1 MASITF
7 TSPTSSTTW
16 DKLDTV
22 TISWNK
28 FPLSGT
34 WGDQVLYLYK
44 GTTFEDTIV
53 SNLSGNDDSYDWT
66 IPEGLDSASNYTIQI
81 HTTHDD
87 GNGGGGL

>member
-1 MASITF
+1 MASISF

-28 FPLSGT
+28 TPASGT

-44 GTTFEDTIV
+44 GSSFEQTIV
-53 SNLSGNDDSYDWT
+53 SNLSGTASSYSWT
-66 IPEGLDSASNYTIQI
+66 IPEGLDSSSSYTIQI

-87 GNGGGGL
+87 GGGGSP